1 MIGLLVAGLA
11 LARERHP
18 IIGIILCS
26 LAGLVKVPGLVGV
39 VYVAWDWSGGG
50 TPVRGRLKLTAAG
63 LAISGITLAVV
74 TEAIVLM
81 TRAVGSGW
89 GWVSALWN
97 PSSVNSWMDPATGLG
112 TLLGKVVNGV
122 GLGMHVATIVSV
134 SRALGLLGA
143 AAIGL
148 WLLLRAD
155 GVGSLRGVGLTLLA
169 FAALGPVVQPW
180 YLVWGLVVL
189 APIAAGLTR
198 SAIVAVSAVFSF
210 LGLPGGRMLLRDL
223 GRASPLLIAAAVA
236 ALALVGLLSL
246 TPRIRQLLRERR
258 ARAADRL
265 AEDKA
270 SVPAGGT

>member
-1 MIGLLVAGLA
+1 
-11 LARERHP
+11 
-18 IIGIILCS
+18 
-26 LAGLVKVPGLVGV
+26 
-39 VYVAWDWSGGG
+39 
-50 TPVRGRLKLTAAG
+50 
-63 LAISGITLAVV
+63 
-74 TEAIVLM
+74 
-81 TRAVGSGW
+81 
-89 GWVSALWN
+89 
-97 PSSVNSWMDPATGLG
+97 
-112 TLLGKVVNGV
+112 LLGKVVNGV